1 MVKLFLCVFII
12 AFAEGCAGVPVQM
25 TSPAVDTSKYEILGE
40 GSGLATGI
48 MLFQFIPINQNQRFE
63 RAYNDAINSMGGD
76 KLLNPVIS
84 ERWFWA
90 YILNGYI
97 TTVTGTV
104 VKEK

>member
-1 MVKLFLCVFII
+1 MKKLLLCVILITFI
-12 AFAEGCAGVPVQM
+12 AGCAGVPVHM
-25 TSPAVDTSKYEILGE
+25 TSPAPDPSKYEVLGD
-40 GSGLATGI
+40 GMGRSVGI

-63 RAYNDAINSMGGD
+63 KAYNAAIESKGGD

-90 YILNGYI
+90 YILNGYS
-97 TTVTGTV
+97 TTVRGTV